1 MCTFKKNFE
10 TMNWIKKFTSA
21 HYDGG
26 RKRCKKYCTLL
37 SVNSFKSLTKK
48 NCIFIIEGT
57 LSLSSV
63 LRYSFKFFEEKLKYH
78 RYTFFSV
85 SGSRI
90 VWEEGT
96 WENWDGLTISYYPK
110 NGQMIFVIL
119 CQNTSS
125 TLANLQKIITYKFCT
140 I

>member
-1 MCTFKKNFE
+1 
-10 TMNWIKKFTSA
+10 MNWLPTTFFTSA

-37 SVNSFKSLTKK
+37 SVNSFIESGQKK
-48 NCIFIIEGT
+48 CIFIIEGT
-57 LSLSSV
+57 LSLISV
-63 LRYSFKFFEEKLKYH
+63 LRYFFKFFEEKLK
-78 RYTFFSV
+78 YTFFSV

-90 VWEEGT
+90 VWEEET

-119 CQNTSS
+119 C
-125 TLANLQKIITYKFCT
+125 
-140 I
+140 